1 MTEERR
7 KEGKSIH
14 REKEKDVF
22 VDKGTER
29 KVAKKKKYK
38 EDGWDDGSE
47 RVKEGGKLK
56 VKKVLN

>member
-38 EDGWDDGSE
+38 EDG
-47 RVKEGGKLK
+47 
-56 VKKVLN
+56 

>member
-29 KVAKKKKYK
+29 KVAKEKNTKKMV
-38 EDGWDDGSE
+38 ETME
-47 RVKEGGKLK
+47 VKE
-56 VKKVLN
+56 